1 MRSAEKSSSARL
13 RRRSLSSRVRSGRLP
28 YSDGLPGADARLAWT
43 DLDRVRTQNVAI
55 TRWIANVTVA
65 LLPVLAC
72 FLGGSTQKW
81 EEGLIITILA
91 LYLLVRPPR
100 FSLGA
105 PTNLVLLA
113 LFILAAVVFFPASWF
128 FQPEW
133 RAALANDFGIQLPST
148 LTPQPWITMGYLVSF
163 AAGLSWLYVVSTQDL
178 ELREVRFQLRLFTS
192 GLALLA
198 AICIALYLSRSA
210 LAFWHNDQNFGPFPN
225 RNQTG
230 ALFAL
235 GAIVILACA
244 QDDLRKRR
252 KRWIVWILALVL
264 IGVAII
270 LSFSRTGVAILMAG
284 SAFWFGTLAFRQ
296 RSPWRLALG
305 ISLFLFL
312 LLLTALL
319 LFSGQTL
326 ERFHLHGF
334 SSADISSNLRWQ
346 IFHDTLRLIRNSP
359 WCGIGFGNFEPIF
372 AIVRDA
378 SLRGTRALNP
388 ESDWLWLW
396 TELGWPGVLL
406 IIAGITLLVS
416 RAFPLRAGTNQG
428 YRLAAL
434 IAALLF
440 AIDGI
445 VDVSGHQ
452 VGTAFAAVFLLGLSV
467 HRPLSL
473 KKSQWT
479 SILFRFVGLVL
490 LAVGL
495 SLVIAARGE
504 KLLPGSVGV
513 SSAKQLSAAADREGN
528 FSETI
533 ALTTRALRWAPLDG
547 QLYLAR
553 AIAEV
558 ELKETTN
565 AVDDFRRARFLEPIA
580 YEVPLAEGNAW
591 LPYRPV
597 LAVTAWREALRRAG
611 PLRPEV
617 YVSMLSNT
625 SLRSPEVSPFL
636 EAIGLSEHD
645 LALPYLNRVSDAVF
659 NRALAQL
666 LRNDPNLQSFSE
678 TEKLALFSLWSE
690 RGDPEEISWAVEQH
704 PDWLRYAWLGMAK
717 YKASKN
723 DFRAA
728 CELTQRFGE
737 PVALPRVATNFSL
750 RDLEKRFHAA
760 PANYGIGYELYRA
773 QMQNSRVDDALLTA
787 HHFSERTSSPAYF
800 HFLEAQCWAEKQNWE
815 RAWNAWQAF
824 QAAQV
829 RATK

>member
-1 MRSAEKSSSARL
+1 MRNSVQQFQSRENQKSA
-13 RRRSLSSRVRSGRLP
+13 P
-28 YSDGLPGADARLAWT
+28 T
-43 DLDRVRTQNVAI
+43 
-55 TRWIANVTVA
+55 TRWIANATVA

-72 FLGGSTQKW
+72 FLGGASQKW
-81 EEGLIITILA
+81 EEGLVITVLA
-91 LYLLVRPPR
+91 TYLLMRPPQ

-105 PTNLVLLA
+105 LTNLVLIT
-113 LFILAAVVFFPASWF
+113 LFILASVAFLPARWF

-133 RAALANDFGIQLPST
+133 RATLDFGIQLPST
-148 LTPQPWITMGYLVSF
+148 LTPQPWITLSYFVSF
-163 AAGLSWLYVVSTQDL
+163 VAGLSWLYIVATQDV
-178 ELREVRFQLRLFTS
+178 ELHEVRFQLRLFT
-192 GLALLA
+192 GGIALLA
-198 AICIALYLSRSA
+198 AICIALYLARTT
-210 LAFWHNDQNFGPFPN
+210 LPFWHNEQNFGPFPN

-230 ALFAL
+230 SLFGL
-235 GAIVILACA
+235 TAIVILACA

-264 IGVAII
+264 IGAAII
-270 LSFSRTGVAILMAG
+270 LNFSRSGIVILVAG
-284 SAFWFGTLAFRQ
+284 SAFWLGALAFRQ

-305 ISLFLFL
+305 ISLL
-312 LLLTALL
+312 LLLLFASLL
-319 LFSGQTL
+319 LFGGQTF
-326 ERFHLHGF
+326 ERFHLRDFITAGASTNF
-334 SSADISSNLRWQ
+334 RWR
-346 IFHDTLRLIRNSP
+346 IFHDTFRLIRNSP
-359 WCGIGFGNFEPIF
+359 WCGIGFGNFESIF
-372 AIVRDA
+372 AIFRDA
-378 SLRGTRALNP
+378 SFGDPRALHP

-396 TELGWPGVLL
+396 TELGWPAVVLT
-406 IIAGITLLVS
+406 IVGIAMFVS
-416 RAFPLRAGTNQG
+416 RVFPLRVGTNQG
-428 YRLAAL
+428 YRLATL

-452 VGTAFAAVFLLGLSV
+452 VGTAFAAIFLLGLSL
-467 HRPLSL
+467 HRPLCL
-473 KKSQWT
+473 KRSQWT

-490 LAVGL
+490 LGAGL
-495 SLVIAARGE
+495 SLVVTARSA

-513 SSAKQLSAAADREGN
+513 SSAKQLSEVANREGN
-528 FSETI
+528 YSETI
-533 ALTTRALRWAPLDG
+533 ALTIRALRWAPIDW

-553 AIAEV
+553 AIGEV
-558 ELKETTN
+558 ELKQTTN

-591 LPYRPV
+591 LPYRPM

-617 YVSMLSNT
+617 YANMLSDA

-645 LALPYLNRVSDAVF
+645 LALPYLDRLSNASF

-666 LRNDPNLQSFSE
+666 LKNDPNLQSFSE
-678 TEKLALFSLWSE
+678 TEKLAFFAFWSE
-690 RGDPEEISWAVEQH
+690 RGDPGEISRGVEQH

-717 YKASKN
+717 HNASRN

-728 CELTQRFGE
+728 YDLTQQYGE

-750 RDLEKRFHAA
+750 QDLENRFAAA
-760 PANYGIGYELYRA
+760 PNNYGIGYELYRA
-773 QMQNSRVDDALLTA
+773 QMQNARVDDALLTA
-787 HHFSERTSSPAYF
+787 RHFSERPNSPAYF

-824 QAAQV
+824 HAAQV
-829 RATK
+829 PATR